1 MGGALLTL
9 SGVVATAPHCGAEA
23 QHALGGPE
31 QGPCILR
38 GWAYGSRGLS
48 AKGGIREEGRRL
60 RSMGVDGFQERMW
73 QGGGAGDGWVQVSC
87 DYTVQKDFS
96 TTKHFSLSQ
105 GTVIALFYPSSDRFP
120 LGNISARPAEELPL
134 SGCLWLSSALC
145 PSALLGGIC
154 HRVSLPGALSRPA
167 SSAKGEEK

>member
-96 TTKHFSLSQ
+96 
-105 GTVIALFYPSSDRFP
+105 
-120 LGNISARPAEELPL
+120 
-134 SGCLWLSSALC
+134 
-145 PSALLGGIC
+145 
-154 HRVSLPGALSRPA
+154 VSLRAQLLRSSTHPA
-167 SSAKGEEK
+167 TDSLWVTFLRGLRRSCLCLVASG